1 MRIARPAFVLVVCA
15 LMSGLTAC
23 ITTPPPHP
31 RALENNELCA
41 QQINLGDL
49 QRAEVYCDLAL
60 QFAPQYADVWVN
72 KGLIHLR
79 REQVAPAKEAFIK
92 ALRYNQEQAQAYNN
106 LGVIYLEKEQALGK
120 AHDNFQRALKVNP
133 DYTEA
138 RYNLARTYRQMKK
151 YPEARKELMTIVAIN
166 PNLAD
171 PYHEICL
178 MDLDEGQLEAA
189 IEECSKAVQIDAAF
203 AGAWL
208 TLGVAYLE
216 AGRCPEAPQAFGSCI
231 EADPNF
237 IQCRNNLPIANRK
250 CALASPEVTAPVDTR
265 VAADGSAPAIFEL
278 ARSYQERGLR
288 NEEERQLKKC
298 VQTEVTFA
306 PCHYRLHQIFAEDRR
321 DRDATA
327 ACKNFLKIASSE
339 EFPSEIKDCERYL
352 SSVNR

>member
-1 MRIARPAFVLVVCA
+1 MRTARPASVLVVSA
-15 LMSGLTAC
+15 LMCGLTAC

-41 QQINLGDL
+41 QQIGLGDL

-60 QFAPQYADVWVN
+60 DFAPHYADVWSN
-72 KGLIHLR
+72 KGLILFHR
-79 REQVAPAKEAFIK
+79 GQIDQAKEAFIK

-106 LGVIYLEKEQALGK
+106 LGVIYLEHEKSLGR

-138 RYNLARTYRQMKK
+138 RYNLARTFRQMKK

-166 PNLAD
+166 PSLAD
-171 PYHEICL
+171 PYHELCL
-178 MDLDEGQLEAA
+178 MDLDEGQLEEA
-189 IEECSKAVQIDAAF
+189 ISQCSKAVQLAANF

-208 TLGVAYLE
+208 SLGVALLE
-216 AGRCPEAPQAFGSCI
+216 AGRCPDAPQAFSQCI
-231 EADPNF
+231 EADPNLL
-237 IQCRNNLPIANRK
+237 QCRHNLPIANRK
-250 CALASPEVTAPVDTR
+250 CALSTPEVTTPVDTQI
-265 VAADGSAPAIFEL
+265 ASDGSAPALFEL

-306 PCHYRLHQIFAEDRR
+306 PCHYRLHEIFKEDRR
-321 DRDATA
+321 DRDASA

-339 EFPSEIKDCERYL
+339 QFPGEIRDCERYL
-352 SSVNR
+352 SSSR